1 MNYVKVKDGDGLVR
15 DMNTKAVLNT
25 NKADY
30 QKYLERKRFIENKNN
45 EFFKQSEDI
54 NNMKKDVQELKE
66 MLTAFMNLQKDN
78 KCHQ

>member
-15 DMNTKAVLNT
+15 DMNTKAILNT

-30 QKYLERKRFIENKNN
+30 QKYLERKQAIENKNN
-45 EFFKQSEDI
+45 QFLKQSEDI

-78 KCHQ
+78 KCQQ